1 MRGPPVTKSAMMSGH
16 THGHQ
21 SGGRN
26 PRYLRTRHIEVDE
39 TFVVHG
45 LSSVASRAFDHIFVQ
60 RSAVEL
66 SCTI

>member
-1 MRGPPVTKSAMMSGH
+1 MRGALATKSAMVAGH
-16 THGHQ
+16 TQGQ
-21 SGGRN
+21 KSGGTN

-66 SCTI
+66 LCTI